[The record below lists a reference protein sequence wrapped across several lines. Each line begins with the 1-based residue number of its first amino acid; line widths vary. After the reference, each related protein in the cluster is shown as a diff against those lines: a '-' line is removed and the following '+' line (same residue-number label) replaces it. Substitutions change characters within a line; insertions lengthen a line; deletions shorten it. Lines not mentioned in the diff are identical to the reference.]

1 MLEKKYIKSRK
12 IYKVTFII
20 PDVELPD
27 NLQVESLSVAGDFND
42 WNPETTPMKRNKQG
56 VYWAE
61 VEIEPGQDCEF
72 RYIANSEH
80 WFNDWEADAYAPN
93 FFGTDNCVVTV
104 PQQNQ

>member
-12 IYKVTFII
+12 IYKVTFTI

-56 VYWAE
+56 ANWAE
-61 VEIEPGQDCEF
+61 IELNPGQGCEF
-72 RYIANSEH
+72 RYVANGEY
-80 WFNDWEADAYAPN
+80 WFNAWEADTYVPN
-93 FFGTDNCVVTV
+93 SMGTENCVVTA
-104 PQQNQ
+104 PQENQ